1 MTPQA
6 GTQKDTTL
14 ADEPGFSE
22 EGLDKLHN
30 KCVTL
35 IQDAA
40 ASGRLPKKP
49 HLWMLLFRWVE
60 WGNEEDV
67 REYVKGLVEINEG
80 LLDFLVGF
88 LTQVYS
94 TSEDYKVIRRSTIEK
109 LIDVGL
115 VEKRAREVN
124 QHQRQAL
131 DPQ

>member
-1 MTPQA
+1 
-6 GTQKDTTL
+6 
-14 ADEPGFSE
+14 
-22 EGLDKLHN
+22 
-30 KCVTL
+30 
-35 IQDAA
+35 
-40 ASGRLPKKP
+40 
-49 HLWMLLFRWVE
+49 MLLFRWVE

-67 REYVKGLVEINEG
+67 REYVKGLVETDEG